1 MGDGKTAL
9 FIMKKITAIF
19 FVACL
24 AMLCTACHKEGVYN
38 PSKKIS
44 KIYHTNSDGVKS
56 IDEVWT
62 WNKNNTLE
70 KIDYYSGNSIYRTN
84 NYTYDN
90 KRLVKI
96 NDYTHN
102 EYVEFKYDGYKL
114 KEANCY
120 DDNILYCI
128 YTFTYKDGKISKIE
142 SKWLDDDYYKS
153 SGEKDN
159 LMALDFIM
167 PRELNEA
174 VAKYNKRKAK
184 EGKGGVEEVT
194 TISLTWEKG
203 NVTKALITEYDGEYE
218 EYTWEAKYDNK
229 KNPFLGFSDVDVSIV
244 SNRSKNNIVESIE
257 RWNNG
262 SDYYKVTY
270 DYSYEGQYPVSYRK
284 SFVEAWSGGSYSGY
298 SGMTEYEYTK

>member
-70 KIDYYSGNSIYRTN
+70 KIDFYMSNSIYRTYN
-84 NYTYDN
+84 FTYDN
-90 KRLVKI
+90 KRLVKLSWSSK
-96 NDYTHN
+96 Y
-102 EYVEFKYDGYKL
+102 YVEYKYDGNKL
-114 KEANCY
+114 KEANMYENNVLCA
-120 DDNILYCI
+120 I
-128 YTFTYKDGKISKIE
+128 YTFTYNNGKISKIE
-142 SKWLDDDYYKS
+142 EKWLDNDKS
-153 SGEKDN
+153 SEKRYN
-159 LMALDFIM
+159 TFALDFIM
-167 PRELNEA
+167 PREFNEA
-174 VAKYNKRKAK
+174 VMQYNKRKEK
-184 EGKGGVEEVT
+184 SGGMEVIT
-194 TISLTWEKG
+194 YSLTWEKG
-203 NVTKALITEYDGEYE
+203 NITKALITEIDEEYE
-218 EYTWEAKYDNK
+218 EYTLECKYDNK
-229 KNPFLGFSDVDVSIV
+229 KNPFLGFSDEDMSSIV
-244 SNRSKNNIVESIE
+244 YSGYRSQNNIVERTES
-257 RWNNG
+257 WNNG

-270 DYSYEGQYPVSYRK
+270 DYTYEGQYPVSYRK